1 MYYLAVWFQVVK
13 NLSPILS
20 AVHTLPLILSQLCG
34 NIVAGIL
41 TSRFGYYVPFIWASA
56 ILMPLGAGL
65 ITTTTV
71 NISLAKSFGYQILLG
86 FGFGFGF
93 QQGAVTCQTVLPA
106 ADTPIGTSVTFSA
119 QLLGGAIFLSAA
131 QNLFASHLGAAISA
145 MHIPGVTGGILAQA
159 GATDIRQ
166 IVPAEY
172 VDAVLVAYN
181 NSIVK
186 VYQLALI
193 MSCLAILG
201 AVGVEWRSVLAKPT
215 EETTT
220 AESEESA

>member
-1 MYYLAVWFQVVK
+1 M
-13 NLSPILS
+13 
-20 AVHTLPLILSQLCG
+20 
-34 NIVAGIL
+34 
-41 TSRFGYYVPFIWASA
+41 
-56 ILMPLGAGL
+56 
-65 ITTTTV
+65 
-71 NISLAKSFGYQILLG
+71 
-86 FGFGFGF
+86 
-93 QQGAVTCQTVLPA
+93 
-106 ADTPIGTSVTFSA
+106 
-119 QLLGGAIFLSAA
+119 
-131 QNLFASHLGAAISA
+131 
-145 MHIPGVTGGILAQA
+145 AQA

-215 EETTT
+215 EEATT